1 MFPFHRFSLANF
13 LSIAMITDFTCG
25 LVGVWACVSVF
36 VFVYVSVF
44 VSCALSVVL
53 AAPSCGPVSA

>member
-13 LSIAMITDFTCG
+13 LSIAMVTDFTCG
-25 LVGVWACVSVF
+25 LVF
-36 VFVYVSVF
+36 VFVF